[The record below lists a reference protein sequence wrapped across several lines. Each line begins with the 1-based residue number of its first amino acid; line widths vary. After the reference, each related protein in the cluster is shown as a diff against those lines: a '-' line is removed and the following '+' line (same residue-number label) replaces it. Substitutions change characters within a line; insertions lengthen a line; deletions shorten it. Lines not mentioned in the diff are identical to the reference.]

1 MNIRTRAALM
11 LLVSA
16 MPSRQV
22 SVQRVISLSDKLNK
36 LRADLELVPLNQG
49 KADVRDLLTMIL
61 SEVGG
66 D

>member
-36 LRADLELVPLNQG
+36 LRADLELVPLSQG